1 MAKKKETVPDKIVYN
16 DEGDMTYSCV
26 HCGAKFWY
34 GERLNR
40 RRRTGDPSF
49 NLCCMHGQV
58 KLPLLKD
65 PPALI
70 KKLLFGDDE
79 MSRHFQKFIRIYNML
94 FSMTSLGGKTD
105 RSIKKGKGPNMFQL
119 HGENYHLIG
128 SMLPNP
134 GDYAKFYQMYIVD
147 SENELDNRLNFFSKG
162 KHASKPDKKNR
173 LRKDIIDALTKML
186 DDVNPYVKNF
196 RTARERFNTNP
207 EDSFHMRII
216 SDRVT
221 DGRTYNV
228 PTVSEVA
235 AIIPGDFNLEM
246 GTRRDIVLEKRSG
259 KLRRISEI
267 HPAYIPLQYPLGFS
281 YGEDGFRLGI
291 KKANVEASKKTK
303 KENISVR
310 QFFAYRL
317 MVRPNESN
325 HLLHSRRLFQQYLV
339 DTYTMIESNRLSY
352 LRLNQTSLR
361 SDSYDSIKQAEDHGV
376 IEMDEQGNKF
386 LLPASF
392 TGGPRYMREL
402 YFDAMAI
409 CRHHGFPDLFITFT
423 CNPKWPEISRDLAG
437 TRLSATDRAE
447 LISRVYRMKL
457 KSLMEDLTL
466 KNLLGKTVASM
477 YTIEFQKRGLPH
489 AHILLFMDQK
499 SKLQT
504 TDAIDDIISAEI
516 PDKSK
521 DPELYDVVKDM
532 MIHGPCGHANPN
544 SPCMSNDICT
554 KNFPKS
560 HAEKTTINREGF
572 PLYRRRDQPNVFVEK
587 NGFKCD
593 NRYVIPYN
601 KTLSVRYRAH
611 INVEWCNQ
619 TGAVRYLFKYINKGA
634 DRVSV
639 VVESAEEARR
649 KTKSGH
655 KDVSGDANSRSND
668 EGVSAEKKASKENR
682 NEIKDYFDCRYISP
696 SEAVWR
702 TFKYPIHHRS
712 VSVEKLTFHLEG
724 KQLVI
729 YKGSD
734 KMERVVTRKL
744 IEKTMMLAWFELNK
758 ECEFARTLTY
768 VQIPNYFTYVKSEK
782 RWKRRKRGFSIGR
795 INYAPRKIEDA
806 YYLRMLLN
814 VVRGPRSFEE
824 IKTYNG
830 VLYPEFKDACYARGL
845 LEDDQEYIDDIC
857 RRSFTCP
864 PSQLR
869 QLFVIML
876 TSDSLI
882 SPDVVWYACWEFL
895 SDDMEMIRR
904 RDLNRPALTLSDE
917 DKREYALQEIVKLV
931 KRNGADWTRFKSMPQ
946 PRGVTYSATDNVLI
960 FDEKSYE
967 KEEQKTNHDR
977 DFAKLTPEQK
987 KVYEEIIGSVLAR
1000 KGGVFF
1006 VYGFGGTGKTFLW
1019 RILSSAIRY
1028 REEIVLNVASSG
1040 IASLLL
1046 QGGRTAHSRFGI
1058 PLNPDEFTTCVMSKG
1073 SDLANLVKESSLII
1087 WDEAPMMSRHCF
1099 ESLDRSLSD
1108 IIGNKDGKPFGGKV
1122 IVFGGDFRQVLPVI
1136 PGGGRAQIVG
1146 ASLNSSYLWKHCKVL
1161 KLTKNMRL
1169 LSGNLSEEEARDLK
1183 EFSEWILDV
1192 GNGRIAEPNDGEAEI
1207 EIPEEFL
1214 IMDEEEPIE
1223 SISRKIYGS
1232 SEALQDNTDPNFF
1245 QGRAILCPTNEDV
1258 DKINQHMLD
1267 KLNGEERIYL
1277 SCDTL
1282 DPSDSSAMNDEALN
1296 CLYLLLLP

>member
-1 MAKKKETVPDKIVYN
+1 SR
-16 DEGDMTYSCV
+16 SC
-26 HCGAKFWY
+26 
-34 GERLNR
+34 
-40 RRRTGDPSF
+40 
-49 NLCCMHGQV
+49 
-58 KLPLLKD
+58 
-65 PPALI
+65 
-70 KKLLFGDDE
+70 
-79 MSRHFQKFIRIYNML
+79 
-94 FSMTSLGGKTD
+94 
-105 RSIKKGKGPNMFQL
+105 
-119 HGENYHLIG
+119 
-128 SMLPNP
+128 
-134 GDYAKFYQMYIVD
+134 
-147 SENELDNRLNFFSKG
+147 
-162 KHASKPDKKNR
+162 
-173 LRKDIIDALTKML
+173 
-186 DDVNPYVKNF
+186 
-196 RTARERFNTNP
+196 
-207 EDSFHMRII
+207 
-216 SDRVT
+216 
-221 DGRTYNV
+221 
-228 PTVSEVA
+228 
-235 AIIPGDFNLEM
+235 
-246 GTRRDIVLEKRSG
+246 
-259 KLRRISEI
+259 
-267 HPAYIPLQYPLGFS
+267 
-281 YGEDGFRLGI
+281 
-291 KKANVEASKKTK
+291 
-303 KENISVR
+303 
-310 QFFAYRL
+310 
-317 MVRPNESN
+317 
-325 HLLHSRRLFQQYLV
+325 
-339 DTYTMIESNRLSY
+339 
-352 LRLNQTSLR
+352 
-361 SDSYDSIKQAEDHGV
+361 
-376 IEMDEQGNKF
+376 
-386 LLPASF
+386 
-392 TGGPRYMREL
+392 
-402 YFDAMAI
+402 
-409 CRHHGFPDLFITFT
+409 
-423 CNPKWPEISRDLAG
+423 
-437 TRLSATDRAE
+437 
-447 LISRVYRMKL
+447 
-457 KSLMEDLTL
+457 
-466 KNLLGKTVASM
+466 
-477 YTIEFQKRGLPH
+477 
-489 AHILLFMDQK
+489 
-499 SKLQT
+499 
-504 TDAIDDIISAEI
+504 
-516 PDKSK
+516 
-521 DPELYDVVKDM
+521 
-532 MIHGPCGHANPN
+532 
-544 SPCMSNDICT
+544 
-554 KNFPKS
+554 
-560 HAEKTTINREGF
+560 
-572 PLYRRRDQPNVFVEK
+572 
-587 NGFKCD
+587 
-593 NRYVIPYN
+593 
-601 KTLSVRYRAH
+601 
-611 INVEWCNQ
+611 
-619 TGAVRYLFKYINKGA
+619 
-634 DRVSV
+634 SV

-729 YKGSD
+729 FKGID

-1282 DPSDSSAMNDEALN
+1282 DPSDSSAMNDEALSTEFLNSIRVAGLPNHSLRLKVGCPVMLLRNIDPIGGLMNGTRLQITQLADFMVEAKVITGDKIGAKVIIPRLTITPSDARLPFKMRRRQSPKIIDLENFPMLNDVKLARVGPNRHDSRITVKVLKIWDTIHVDTGEGLSFLFLDDEGTKMHALVERKDQHRRFRRLLHEEEWKTISGFQVRTFTPWIRLTKQRKEIFLTSETQVDDADAFDGFIPLDLIPFGDVIRFGVHAGTVYLRDFIGQILFSHELGVIKDRSLPRNRLNLYEKYTSKIDFVMRDNVGNRLNVRVKGQLADKFKLFWLCYAN
-1296 CLYLLLLP
+1296 CGTNIVLLTDWRVVGNDGGINVESSPGISTFDFHPTGHLEVEHFENTLEAEVDDSDDD

>member
-1 MAKKKETVPDKIVYN
+1 
-16 DEGDMTYSCV
+16 
-26 HCGAKFWY
+26 
-34 GERLNR
+34 
-40 RRRTGDPSF
+40 
-49 NLCCMHGQV
+49 
-58 KLPLLKD
+58 
-65 PPALI
+65 
-70 KKLLFGDDE
+70 
-79 MSRHFQKFIRIYNML
+79 
-94 FSMTSLGGKTD
+94 
-105 RSIKKGKGPNMFQL
+105 
-119 HGENYHLIG
+119 
-128 SMLPNP
+128 
-134 GDYAKFYQMYIVD
+134 
-147 SENELDNRLNFFSKG
+147 
-162 KHASKPDKKNR
+162 
-173 LRKDIIDALTKML
+173 
-186 DDVNPYVKNF
+186 
-196 RTARERFNTNP
+196 
-207 EDSFHMRII
+207 
-216 SDRVT
+216 
-221 DGRTYNV
+221 
-228 PTVSEVA
+228 
-235 AIIPGDFNLEM
+235 
-246 GTRRDIVLEKRSG
+246 
-259 KLRRISEI
+259 
-267 HPAYIPLQYPLGFS
+267 
-281 YGEDGFRLGI
+281 
-291 KKANVEASKKTK
+291 
-303 KENISVR
+303 
-310 QFFAYRL
+310 

-352 LRLNQTSLR
+352 LRLNQT
-361 SDSYDSIKQAEDHGV
+361 
-376 IEMDEQGNKF
+376 
-386 LLPASF
+386 
-392 TGGPRYMREL
+392 
-402 YFDAMAI
+402 
-409 CRHHGFPDLFITFT
+409 
-423 CNPKWPEISRDLAG
+423 
-437 TRLSATDRAE
+437 SATDRAE

-544 SPCMSNDICT
+544 SPCMSNEYVLRTSPRATLKRLQSIEKD
-554 KNFPKS
+554 S
-560 HAEKTTINREGF
+560 HYIGDAISPMCLWRRTVLNATT
-572 PLYRRRDQPNVFVEK
+572 D
-587 NGFKCD
+587 
-593 NRYVIPYN
+593 
-601 KTLSVRYRAH
+601 T
-611 INVEWCNQ
+611 
-619 TGAVRYLFKYINKGA
+619 YLFKYINKGA

-729 YKGSD
+729 FKGID

-1122 IVFGGDFRQVLPVI
+1122 IVFGGDFRQ
-1136 PGGGRAQIVG
+1136 
-1146 ASLNSSYLWKHCKVL
+1146 
-1161 KLTKNMRL
+1161 
-1169 LSGNLSEEEARDLK
+1169 
-1183 EFSEWILDV
+1183 
-1192 GNGRIAEPNDGEAEI
+1192 
-1207 EIPEEFL
+1207 
-1214 IMDEEEPIE
+1214 
-1223 SISRKIYGS
+1223 
-1232 SEALQDNTDPNFF
+1232 FF
-1245 QGRAILCPTNEDV
+1245 Q
-1258 DKINQHMLD
+1258 
-1267 KLNGEERIYL
+1267 
-1277 SCDTL
+1277 
-1282 DPSDSSAMNDEALN
+1282 
-1296 CLYLLLLP
+1296 